1 MGRLMTAMQHTV
13 FVLAEYSEL
22 RKYTYRTLLTPENVN
37 NWYHGKEKD
46 WGLPF
51 CMLASPGSFL
61 R

>member
-1 MGRLMTAMQHTV
+1 MQHTV

-37 NWYHGKEKD
+37 NRYHGKEKD